1 MVREVPFKFA
11 NLPKDLEGLR
21 LVQLSDMHMGAF
33 YTAADL
39 ARAVDAANGLR
50 ADLMLVTGDL
60 ITDRYDPLDRC
71 LLELKRLRAASGVWG
86 CLGNHEMRSKV
97 QNYTTQ
103 KAAAMGMRFLR
114 QEVEM
119 LPFGGAKLNL
129 VGVDH
134 QRRDRPYLE
143 HTAELVA
150 PGAFNVLLSHNP
162 DVFPVAARQRF
173 DLTISG
179 HTHGGQIN
187 IDLLGSN
194 LNIADLVTPFTKGAL
209 SDRSILA
216 VCEFRPWHN
225 RSSGSFRIAARSNA
239 DNPVQILILSDIH
252 SNWHALQAVID
263 HAKGGYGQIVCCG
276 DLVGYNANPDRVTQW
291 VRENCATTIRGNHDK
306 VVAGIEDLEWFNDVA
321 QVAARWTI
329 ARHGRGTTGV
339 LARPDKRS
347 FDYRAL
353 PYVAWFGERR
363 RRVRDDK
370 PPRLGRISE
379 RFELPLAFFGH
390 THLQGGFFAK
400 GTRVGGLAQVAAGD
414 SERTIELEPD
424 WLYMV
429 NPGSVGQPRDGDP
442 RAAYAIYDSDR
453 KLVTLRRV
461 EYPVAKAALE
471 IQAGGP
477 TRGARHSSLPW
488 VLKRARCLPADR
500 PSRIDVC
507 AGARWP
513 PLPRVPIA
521 HRRRLA

>member
-1 MVREVPFKFA
+1 MGIENGFLRALPGLFFLLVGLAAQLYLIRVFSVRRTWATWLLLCQIVLFVANLEPFSRWLQGKAGVPGSILMLWLWAIAPIAAAVWLWRRFPGKPFNAGRREVLRTSLTALAAAPTIGLCTGIIVRKDLVVREVPFKFA

-114 QEVEM
+114 QEAEM

-194 LNIADLVTPFTKGAL
+194 LNIADLVTPFTKGAYQI
-209 SDRSILA
+209 DQ
-216 VCEFRPWHN
+216 
-225 RSSGSFRIAARSNA
+225 SSLYVNSGLGTIGV
-239 DNPVQILILSDIH
+239 PV
-252 SNWHALQAVID
+252 
-263 HAKGGYGQIVCCG
+263 
-276 DLVGYNANPDRVTQW
+276 
-291 VRENCATTIRGNHDK
+291 
-306 VVAGIEDLEWFNDVA
+306 
-321 QVAARWTI
+321 
-329 ARHGRGTTGV
+329 
-339 LARPDKRS
+339 
-347 FDYRAL
+347 
-353 PYVAWFGERR
+353 
-363 RRVRDDK
+363 
-370 PPRLGRISE
+370 RLGSPPE
-379 RFELPLAFFGH
+379 
-390 THLQGGFFAK
+390 
-400 GTRVGGLAQVAAGD
+400 
-414 SERTIELEPD
+414 
-424 WLYMV
+424 
-429 NPGSVGQPRDGDP
+429 
-442 RAAYAIYDSDR
+442 
-453 KLVTLRRV
+453 VTLITLC
-461 EYPVAKAALE
+461 K
-471 IQAGGP
+471 
-477 TRGARHSSLPW
+477 S
-488 VLKRARCLPADR
+488 
-500 PSRIDVC
+500 
-507 AGARWP
+507 
-513 PLPRVPIA
+513 
-521 HRRRLA
+521 